1 VSECDREA
9 STMRKP
15 RHTRGCRAIGKK
27 RNVRNKHKDILG
39 ESLVD
44 EEMSGARVKINRNA
58 YCGSV
63 KCISWFGVGC
73 AGNDERSASRNTF
86 GHVLVLFSK
95 KSVFEII

>member
-1 VSECDREA
+1 
-9 STMRKP
+9 MRKP

-63 KCISWFGVGC
+63 KCISWVG
-73 AGNDERSASRNTF
+73 ADNDERSASRNTF